1 VNDIHQLE
9 SKMRSLRLNG
19 MLDTLNLRLSQA
31 QKDNI
36 GFIQFLEFLLEDE
49 VQYRANKSL
58 ASRVTKAHFEEKKSL
73 EQFDFNFNPRIPTQ
87 YIRDLATCR
96 FIERK
101 ESIIFCGPVGVGK
114 THLAQALGHQAC
126 RLSYSALF
134 IKANRLLSDLGGGR
148 ADGTWEKRLRR
159 YLKPDLLIIDDFAI
173 KELTKSQGEDLYELI
188 DQRYRS
194 SSMIVTANR
203 TPKDW
208 YPLFPNPV
216 IAESALDRL
225 VSRSHIIT
233 LTGKSYR
240 SLLRPDKAIETIE
253 KEVVTV

>member
-1 VNDIHQLE
+1 MADIHQLE
-9 SKMRSLRLNG
+9 NKMRSLKLNG

-31 QKDNI
+31 QKDSL
-36 GFIQFLEFLLEDE
+36 GFTQFLELLLEDE
-49 VQYRANKSL
+49 VQCRANKKLS
-58 ASRVTKAHFEEKKSL
+58 SRISKAHFEEDKSL
-73 EQFDFNFNPRIPTQ
+73 EAFDFSFNTRIPTR
-87 YIRDLATCR
+87 YIHDLATCR

-126 RLSYSALF
+126 RQGYSVLF
-134 IKANRLLSDLGGGR
+134 TKANRLLSDLGGGR
-148 ADGTWEKRLRR
+148 ADDTWENRLRR
-159 YLKPDLLIIDDFAI
+159 YLKPDLLIIDDFAL
-173 KELTKSQGEDLYELI
+173 KEFTKTQAEDLYELI
-188 DQRYRS
+188 DQRYRG

-203 TPKDW
+203 SPEDW

-225 VSRSHIIT
+225 ISCSHVIP

-240 SLLRPDKAIETIE
+240 SLLRPDKALE

>member
-1 VNDIHQLE
+1 MADIHQLE
-9 SKMRSLRLNG
+9 NKMRSLKLNG
-19 MLDTLNLRLSQA
+19 MLDTLELRLTQA
-31 QKDNI
+31 QKDGL
-36 GFIQFLEFLLEDE
+36 GFTQFLELLLEDE
-49 VQYRANKSL
+49 VQCRANKRL
-58 ASRVTKAHFEEKKSL
+58 TGRITKARFEEAKSL
-73 EQFDFNFNPRIPTQ
+73 EEFNFHFNPKVPTQ
-87 YIRDLATCR
+87 YIHDLATCR

-126 RLSYSALF
+126 RLGYSVLF
-134 IKANRLLSDLGGGR
+134 SKASRLLSDLGGGR
-148 ADGTWEKRLRR
+148 ADGTWEKRLRC
-159 YLKPDLLIIDDFAI
+159 YLKPDLLILDDFAM
-173 KELTKSQGEDLYELI
+173 KELTKSQAEDFYELI

-194 SSMIVTANR
+194 GSMIATANR
-203 TPKDW
+203 SPEDW

-225 VSRSHIIT
+225 VSCSHIIT

-240 SLLRPDKAIETIE
+240 ALLRPDKALE

>member
-1 VNDIHQLE
+1 MADIHQLE
-9 SKMRSLRLNG
+9 NKMRLLKLNG
-19 MLDTLNLRLSQA
+19 MLDTLELRLTQA
-31 QKDNI
+31 QKDGL
-36 GFIQFLEFLLEDE
+36 GFTQFLELLLEDE
-49 VQYRANKSL
+49 VQCRANKRL
-58 ASRVTKAHFEEKKSL
+58 TGRITKARFEEAKSL
-73 EQFDFNFNPRIPTQ
+73 EEFNFHFNPKVPTQ
-87 YIRDLATCR
+87 YIHDLATCR

-126 RLSYSALF
+126 RLGYSVLF
-134 IKANRLLSDLGGGR
+134 SKASRLLSDLGGGR

-159 YLKPDLLIIDDFAI
+159 YLKPDLLILDDFAM
-173 KELTKSQGEDLYELI
+173 KELTKFQAEDFYELI

-194 SSMIVTANR
+194 GSMIATANR
-203 TPKDW
+203 SPEDW

-225 VSRSHIIT
+225 VSCSHVIT

-240 SLLRPDKAIETIE
+240 TLLRPDKALE